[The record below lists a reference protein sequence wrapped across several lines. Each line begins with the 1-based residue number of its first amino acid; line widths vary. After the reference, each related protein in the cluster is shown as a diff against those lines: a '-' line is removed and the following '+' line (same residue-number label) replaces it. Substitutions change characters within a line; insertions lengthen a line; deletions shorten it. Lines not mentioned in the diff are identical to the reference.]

1 MDADGKEI
9 FVKAL
14 ATCASGGRNAAQAE
28 GARLGLLKACDGLSR
43 VEKKA
48 LTADLRSRS
57 RPATRLLFVAA
68 VAGLAVQHK
77 ARYMDA
83 VRPLGDD
90 DISAAAGA
98 MSGIK
103 EDDTD
108 LFLRCL
114 GKATRDDP
122 QQPAAAG
129 ADGTAFKVLM
139 GALSA
144 MGEDGAQ
151 KSSFLRTQATV
162 ALRRNSHKSLKP
174 KPMEGQVPK
183 APKEESGGA
192 TARF

>member
-1 MDADGKEI
+1 M
-9 FVKAL
+9 VKNQRAL
-14 ATCASGGRNAAQAE
+14 ERARCFATRARHAFLGAFCGGGGSTALR
-28 GARLGLLKACDGLSR
+28 GAG
-43 VEKKA
+43 
-48 LTADLRSRS
+48 
-57 RPATRLLFVAA
+57 RPAVTAASSSFV
-68 VAGLAVQHK
+68 VHNC
-77 ARYMDA
+77 
-83 VRPLGDD
+83 
-90 DISAAAGA
+90 S
-98 MSGIK
+98 
-103 EDDTD
+103 
-108 LFLRCL
+108 FF
-114 GKATRDDP
+114 
-122 QQPAAAG
+122 G